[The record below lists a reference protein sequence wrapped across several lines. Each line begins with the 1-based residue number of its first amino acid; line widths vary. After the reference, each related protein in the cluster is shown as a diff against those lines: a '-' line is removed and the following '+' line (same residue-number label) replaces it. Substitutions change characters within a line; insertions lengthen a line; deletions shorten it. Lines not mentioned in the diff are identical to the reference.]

1 MKLPAYTLFNTL
13 FDVLGIG
20 DENKGNGISKSRFA
34 DGSTILAFDLSPD
47 CDDSGHWDLIKQG
60 TTSLQLT
67 FAEPLPAGGVEAI
80 IYAEHD
86 NLFSIDRNRQPTFDF
101 SF

>member
-1 MKLPAYTLFNTL
+1 M
-13 FDVLGIG
+13 
-20 DENKGNGISKSRFA
+20 
-34 DGSTILAFDLSPD
+34 AFDLSPD

-80 IYAEHD
+80 VYAEYD
-86 NLFSIDRNRQPTFDF
+86 NLLTIDRNRQPTFDF